1 MYYFTYISKANSII
15 RDSELNTGINPI
27 QELIYGKNLTRI
39 LYYFDH
45 SKIKEMMEDGTF
57 PDHSKITHRLKIK
70 NAGSVDFTQLHTTE
84 TSSIDNSI
92 KRRASS
98 FDLIFFLVPKAWDAG
113 KGFDYSS
120 NALNED
126 FYDNKQKDRRRL
138 LSTDGCNWYQARNG
152 IDWDEEGV
160 YSNDT
165 LSEEYNKFSSTEGS
179 KIVFARQRFEVGNES
194 IDLDITNIVNKFV
207 YGELTNYGIGVAFSP
222 LLERLGDDKNSL
234 LSETENYVGFFGP
247 NTNTYFEPYVVTHYN
262 DFINDDRSNFVLNK
276 DNRLYLYCNL
286 GGTLTD
292 LDQNPTVTIKDDN
305 EEVVNDASGKPLEN
319 IESTH
324 YSKGIYY
331 IDLKVSSNEYDA
343 DTMLYD
349 TWDNIV
355 FNGSTLDPVEL
366 DVTLK
371 NPNLFFNVGNKLEA
385 NERFTPSVG
394 GINDGED
401 ILRGDKRK
409 VNVYAR
415 MQFTS
420 SDAKLINGMEY
431 RLYIRDGLDEMNI
444 LPWEPVNKTYLE
456 NYFVIDTSMLLPQKY
471 YVDIKIKYGM
481 EEIIHHDVLHFKIV
495 NDTTNRFA

>member
-1 MYYFTYISKANSII
+1 M
-15 RDSELNTGINPI
+15 
-27 QELIYGKNLTRI
+27 
-39 LYYFDH
+39 
-45 SKIKEMMEDGTF
+45 
-57 PDHSKITHRLKIK
+57 
-70 NAGSVDFTQLHTTE
+70 
-84 TSSIDNSI
+84 
-92 KRRASS
+92 
-98 FDLIFFLVPKAWDAG
+98 
-113 KGFDYSS
+113 
-120 NALNED
+120 
-126 FYDNKQKDRRRL
+126 
-138 LSTDGCNWYQARNG
+138 
-152 IDWDEEGV
+152 
-160 YSNDT
+160 
-165 LSEEYNKFSSTEGS
+165 
-179 KIVFARQRFEVGNES
+179 
-194 IDLDITNIVNKFV
+194 
-207 YGELTNYGIGVAFSP
+207 
-222 LLERLGDDKNSL
+222 
-234 LSETENYVGFFGP
+234 
-247 NTNTYFEPYVVTHYN
+247 
-262 DFINDDRSNFVLNK
+262 
-276 DNRLYLYCNL
+276 
-286 GGTLTD
+286 
-292 LDQNPTVTIKDDN
+292 
-305 EEVVNDASGKPLEN
+305 EN